1 MCRMSVWAIATIG
14 VAGLSNARRLFE
26 LIRQH
31 EQFALPLDLLCPA
44 SHES

>member
-1 MCRMSVWAIATIG
+1 MWRRSVWAIATIG

-31 EQFALPLDLLCPA
+31 KQFALPLDLLCLA
-44 SHES
+44 GHES